1 MKLRTVLCVVLFLIS
16 TGLAAAQS
24 TTSGTLSG
32 TVTDPTDAIVPG
44 AKVTATNTATSTVLE
59 AISDDRGVYRIPLM
73 PPGVYNLKVEKPG
86 FAAASRNGIA
96 ITVGEAAVMDVKLA
110 VSGSTEIVQVQTEAP
125 AIETERTQQSNTIN
139 EQSVRNLPIN
149 RRDYLSF
156 SLLAPGIAD
165 SKAMP
170 DSNSFPVKQTPH
182 SGPP

>member
-1 MKLRTVLCVVLFLIS
+1 
-16 TGLAAAQS
+16 
-24 TTSGTLSG
+24 
-32 TVTDPTDAIVPG
+32 
-44 AKVTATNTATSTVLE
+44 
-59 AISDDRGVYRIPLM
+59 M
-73 PPGVYNLKVEKPG
+73 PRGVYNLKVEKPG

-156 SLLAPGIAD
+156 SLLAPRIAT
-165 SKAMP
+165 SKPM
-170 DSNSFPVKQTPH
+170 PH
-182 SGPP
+182 STRFQPNPTPATAHT